1 MGHPV
6 SLFHEDGFMCK
17 NAKSELVVMLEST
30 TSLLKDITID
40 PINTVIIND
49 GMAFM
54 QYMTYMS
61 AIKKKSTIWPSS
73 ICQCSDETIYC
84 CRHHYRAV

>member
-1 MGHPV
+1 MGHPI

-17 NAKSELVVMLEST
+17 NAKIELVVMLKSST
-30 TSLLKDITID
+30 SSLKDIPID

-54 QYMTYMS
+54 QGKHVSNLGKFNDLAKLYM
-61 AIKKKSTIWPSS
+61 P
-73 ICQCSDETIYC
+73 
-84 CRHHYRAV
+84 VF